1 MDDGLDGLLR
11 QGQLWRAAQ
20 AGTADEL
27 RVIATGFAEL
37 DAQLPGGGWPRGALT
52 ELLLEAHGLGEL
64 GLLLPALVSLCR
76 GSEAEAAV
84 PRWVCW
90 VAPPFMPY
98 APALAAQGLPPERML
113 VVHPS
118 QRAQAARERATESL
132 WAAEQALYSGQCCA
146 VLVWAEQVA
155 DLRLR
160 RLQLAAEGSDAWAVL
175 LRSAHACKQH
185 SPAALRMH
193 LGADGLSILKCRG
206 GQPQARRHLLRPP
219 DRVPAD

>member
-20 AGTADEL
+20 QGTADGP

-76 GSEAEAAV
+76 GSEDEASV

-98 APALAAQGLPPERML
+98 APALAAHGLPPERML

-118 QRAQAARERATESL
+118 QRAQARERATESL

-175 LRSAHACKQH
+175 VRSAHARRQH
-185 SPAALRMH
+185 SPAALRVL
-193 LGADGLSILKCRG
+193 LGGDGLSILKCRG
-206 GQPQARRHLLRPP
+206 GQPKVPGQALRSP

>member
-1 MDDGLDGLLR
+1 MDDGLDRLLR

-20 AGTADEL
+20 AGIADEL
-27 RVIATGFAEL
+27 PVIATGFADL
-37 DAQLPGGGWPRGALT
+37 DARLPGGGWPRGALT

-64 GLLLPALVSLCR
+64 GLLLPALASLCR
-76 GSEAEAAV
+76 GSVDEAAE

-98 APALAAQGLPPERML
+98 APALAAHGLPPERML

-118 QRAQAARERATESL
+118 QRAQARERAAESL

-175 LRSAHACKQH
+175 VRSAQAREQH
-185 SPAALRMH
+185 SPAALRVH
-193 LGADGLSILKCRG
+193 LGGDGLIILKCRG
-206 GQPQARRHLLRPP
+206 GQPQVPGHSPYPP
-219 DRVPAD
+219 DRMPAD